1 MFELITGCSD
11 YNTPMIHNLK
21 PHIPFD
27 NLLICFTLRQ
37 GWGSRDCT
45 AVRGLTC
52 SQCGWGST
60 LVIDVIQSIVVAGSL
75 LCPER
80 FCSGD
85 SGFPLSLKTN
95 MSNFQF
101 DVESVS
107 SWLVILRGSQV
118 NHCMEVSLLSN
129 GLLWF

>member
-1 MFELITGCSD
+1 MFELITGCPD

-60 LVIDVIQSIVVAGSL
+60 LVIDVIQSIVCCWISSL
-75 LCPER
+75 PREILLW
-80 FCSGD
+80 D